1 MNAFQ
6 QPTIS
11 GLPRSAVLLQVAAK
25 LEEVTILGR
34 EDVRHFVKLTI
45 GWKIRRGG
53 PPPPSTPMLL
63 RERYLRAQWTDLHES
78 KFFPSKKS
86 IFNGVWYFFG
96 VLAATNLSKMSICS
110 SSITKIALW
119 WILIY
124 RTIIPV
130 ITAHISFGN
139 QSIDQ
144 FWSSDT
150 LGSHFYNLKYSNHH
164 RNDRNIWEISREIW
178 QWKSILK
185 CQNRLQCIRTSMY

>member
-1 MNAFQ
+1 MGF
-6 QPTIS
+6 
-11 GLPRSAVLLQVAAK
+11 
-25 LEEVTILGR
+25 EEG
-34 EDVRHFVKLTI
+34 D
-45 GWKIRRGG
+45 
-53 PPPPSTPMLL
+53 PPPAHRGSLDSSSSEL
-63 RERYLRAQWTDLHES
+63 SERICMNPN
-78 KFFPSKKS
+78 FCPSKKS
-86 IFNGVWYFFG
+86 SFNAPWYFFW
-96 VLAATNLSKMSICS
+96 VLAATNLSKISICS
-110 SSITKIALW
+110 SSIAKIALW
-119 WILIY
+119 WIQIY

-150 LGSHFYNLKYSNHH
+150 LGSHFYNLKYSSHH